1 MQIKRGWLHSFCFT
15 PSTPTDSCPMIYIMR
30 PLCSVRILDQLD
42 SHTDKLVHAG
52 VRAVRDPRASR
63 REWDGE
69 TPAAQRPD
77 GSAGRHR
84 ATSGAGRHVD
94 FRSLQRQ
101 PIHARLPVRLHRG
114 QLTPGENS
122 FFFLQKYCWKLSCQV
137 RKENSCT
144 EESQTAFVTVGDKC
158 LGIIFV
164 QVQYKGR
171 VYQAARKSKIM
182 GCIPSPRV
190 FESSDCASRINS
202 VLSWSQ
208 NLNEN
213 PHPVCLPCGL
223 RFPHETAT

>member
-1 MQIKRGWLHSFCFT
+1 MRRRDAGCAASGRQRGP
-15 PSTPTDSCPMIYIMR
+15 PSCYFR
-30 PLCSVRILDQLD
+30 CW
-42 SHTDKLVHAG
+42 
-52 VRAVRDPRASR
+52 ASR
-63 REWDGE
+63 G
-69 TPAAQRPD
+69 
-77 GSAGRHR
+77 
-84 ATSGAGRHVD
+84 
-94 FRSLQRQ
+94 
-101 PIHARLPVRLHRG
+101 LPVSSASTNPRSSSS
-114 QLTPGENS
+114 TSSPGSTHSRWE
-122 FFFLQKYCWKLSCQV
+122 FLFFLQKYCWKLSCQV